1 MFSAVEALLKS
12 WQVQTKRLC
21 VLWEL
26 RQTQSI
32 LIAKESV
39 VHLPVFP
46 LVSGTARCLLCL
58 ERVGMDRFNRKAPED
73 VLDPAV
79 HDVVALYLWQGLAE
93 VAGAQRGAVIRKNDE
108 GGTFPPFSPSKG
120 N

>member
-1 MFSAVEALLKS
+1 M
-12 WQVQTKRLC
+12 
-21 VLWEL
+21 
-26 RQTQSI
+26 
-32 LIAKESV
+32 
-39 VHLPVFP
+39 HLPIFP

-93 VAGAQRGAVIRKNDE
+93 VAGAKGALVIRKLDGCDLCPFLALETILSCTENKRVGD
-108 GGTFPPFSPSKG
+108 GGDPARLDKA
-120 N
+120 